1 MGHLT
6 VTPLSHHG
14 ITENASH
21 ALNTFQV
28 RLANITFSLGLR
40 CAESDISLILDK
52 IRTVNG
58 SNQRA
63 IDQLIHLLVL
73 LMGM

>member
-6 VTPLSHHG
+6 VTPLSRHG

-21 ALNTFQV
+21 AHNTFQV
-28 RLANITFSLGLR
+28 WNITFSLGLR

-73 LMGM
+73 RMGM